1 MATVERIWLDIAK
14 KKGEIIMKKEQKKRI
29 RNVVLVV
36 TILILGIAI
45 FICNIFKI
53 TPGYDSRITC
63 LITDVIAYGFFIG
76 MGMVLIAMIKLDEI
90 TSKEY
95 ARKKTPKKIRK

>member
-1 MATVERIWLDIAK
+1 MAK
-14 KKGEIIMKKEQKKRI
+14 MQKNKKRDVI
-29 RNVVLVV
+29 LGV
-36 TILILGIAI
+36 TMIILGIAI

-76 MGMVLIAMIKLDEI
+76 LGMIIIAIIKLDEI
-90 TSKEY
+90 ESEEY
-95 ARKKTPKKIRK
+95 IRKTLQEKIRK

>member
-1 MATVERIWLDIAK
+1 MEK
-14 KKGEIIMKKEQKKRI
+14 KQNKKI

-63 LITDVIAYGFFIG
+63 LISDVIAYGFFIG

-90 TSKEY
+90 TSEEY
-95 ARKKTPKKIRK
+95 TRKKLQEKIRK